1 MSPQATPNPEAGQET
16 GKDSPK
22 PAQKERRAFRR
33 RPFRARVRI
42 QTDALG
48 MGPMVEV
55 VGLNISEAGICFTTP
70 KEVKVGKL
78 VTVEISRQS
87 TGKQAKWEA
96 ELRAVPA
103 GAPHDADPTL
113 VGVAVTL
120 PAASQHRDVHPGQ
133 PGVHVVEQDR
143 RSTHRWGIQLRHE
156 QHGVRFE

>member
-96 ELRAVPA
+96 EVKWVKPVDEKHFHA
-103 GAPHDADPTL
+103 GC
-113 VGVAVTL
+113 VW
-120 PAASQHRDVHPGQ
+120 
-133 PGVHVVEQDR
+133 R
-143 RSTHRWGIQLRHE
+143 RRLNFTDIQNFL
-156 QHGVRFE
+156 